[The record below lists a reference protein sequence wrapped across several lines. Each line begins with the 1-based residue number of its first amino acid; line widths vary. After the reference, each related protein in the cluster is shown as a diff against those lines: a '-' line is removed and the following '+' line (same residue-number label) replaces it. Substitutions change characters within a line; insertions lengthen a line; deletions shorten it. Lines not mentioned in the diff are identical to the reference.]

1 MPKTPSTPSSPQT
14 QPKSKVKG
22 SFKSFTSVLEF
33 DEFFS
38 KIIPD
43 NTPIPNSSQTY
54 KEIYDFVQDY
64 TERRYIR
71 GSEDENVKWFGT
83 PKVTS
88 MAEGLARERYLNMD
102 DFNRVYTDIIA
113 PRLQEI
119 LRKSEAELDMP
130 KVKYNDL
137 GLGTFDFGRAS
148 GGLIPLY
155 KYYSFEREDFVE
167 GDQVKTV
174 KVGSK
179 FEFKLKID
187 NSNVVLVPKILNSTN
202 EDGSLKDEVKKAYK
216 EIFET
221 KDVFGTLKKF
231 GLRIGGVE
239 AFSSTIKKV
248 YYLKEKVKKPRNA
261 VRLFVRLGDNYHV
274 TGEQYKWR
282 GYLAIGVAQ
291 LLSILGY
298 SVNIQ
303 AFMGLNNSINVGGGR
318 IESGRRRFFI
328 QLKKFDETIDKQSLL
343 YVASDASFFRLKFFT
358 SIIQFSQFYGDYLD
372 NELGSAP
379 TTNDMI
385 GDIYQEFGKRD
396 KYWNNDGTINKS
408 CQFLY
413 YVIPDCFDETQLSQ
427 AILDISLN
435 IVNQN
440 KQALEEIANNTP

>member
-1 MPKTPSTPSSPQT
+1 MSNPSIPQSPQT
-14 QPKSKVKG
+14 QPKSKILG
-22 SFKSFTSVLEF
+22 TFNSFTSVLDF
-33 DEFFS
+33 NDFFS
-38 KIIPD
+38 KITPD
-43 NTPIPNSSQTY
+43 NTPIPNATSHSTY
-54 KEIYDFVQDY
+54 RELYEYIQNH
-64 TERRYIR
+64 TERDYIR
-71 GSEDENVKWFGT
+71 GSEAENVKWFGT

-88 MAEGLARERYLNMD
+88 MAEGLARNRYLNMD

-167 GDQVKTV
+167 GDQVKTI
-174 KVGSK
+174 KVGSQ
-179 FEFKLKID
+179 FEYRLKVD
-187 NSNVVLVPKILNSTN
+187 DSNVVLVPKILNSTN

-221 KDVFGTLKKF
+221 KDIFGTLKKF
-231 GLRIGGVE
+231 GLRIGGAE

-261 VRLFVRLGDNYHV
+261 VRLFIRLGDNYRI

-303 AFMGLNNSINVGGGR
+303 AFMGLDNRINVKGK
-318 IESGRRRFFI
+318 IQSGRRRFFI
-328 QLKKFDETIDKQSLL
+328 QLKRFDETIDNQSLL

-358 SIIQFSQFYGDYLD
+358 SIVQFSQFYGDYLD
-372 NELGSAP
+372 DELGRTTS
-379 TTNDMI
+379 TNDMI
-385 GDIYQEFGKRD
+385 DDIYQEFGKRD
-396 KYWNNDGTINKS
+396 KYWNKNGKINKS
-408 CQFLY
+408 CEFLY
-413 YVIPDCFDETQLSQ
+413 YIIPDCFDETQMNQ

-440 KQALEEIANNTP
+440 RQALEEIANNTP

>member
-1 MPKTPSTPSSPQT
+1 MAQPSTPQS

-22 SFKSFTSVLEF
+22 TFKSFTSILEF

-38 KIIPD
+38 QIVPD
-43 NTPIPNSSQTY
+43 NTPIPNGGGTY
-54 KEIYDFVQDY
+54 KEVYDSVNRRTLRDY
-64 TERRYIR
+64 INGSDRENIR
-71 GSEDENVKWFGT
+71 WFGL
-83 PKVTS
+83 PKVES
-88 MAEGLARERYLNMD
+88 LAEGLSRSRYLNMD
-102 DFNRVYTDIIA
+102 DFNRVYNEVIA

-119 LRKSEAELDMP
+119 LRKSEADLDMP

-155 KYYSFEREDFVE
+155 KYYSFAFEDFVD
-167 GDQVKTV
+167 GSQVKTI
-174 KVGSK
+174 KVGK
-179 FEFKLKID
+179 DFEYKLKSD
-187 NSNVVLVPKILNSTN
+187 NSNVILVPKILNSTN
-202 EDGSLKDEVKKAYK
+202 EDGSLKDVVKEAYK

-221 KDVFGTLKKF
+221 KKVFETLKKF
-231 GLRIGGVE
+231 NLRIGGTE

-261 VRLFVRLGDNYHV
+261 IRLFVKLGDNCDI

-303 AFMGLNNSINVGGGR
+303 AVMGLNNSINVGGK
-318 IESGRRRFFI
+318 IQYGRRRFFI
-328 QLKKFDETIDKQSLL
+328 QLKKFEETIDKQSLL

-358 SIIQFSQFYGDYLD
+358 SIVQFSQYYKDYIDEGLGQSAYIS
-372 NELGSAP
+372 ELV
-379 TTNDMI
+379 D
-385 GDIYQEFGKRD
+385 DIYSEFGKRD
-396 KYWNNDGTINKS
+396 KYWNKDGTINNA

-413 YVIPDCFDETQLSQ
+413 YIIPDCYDETELNQ

-440 KQALEEIANNTP
+440 REALEKAQQQQNP

>member
-1 MPKTPSTPSSPQT
+1 MAQPSTPQS

-22 SFKSFTSVLEF
+22 TFKSFTSILEF

-38 KIIPD
+38 QIVPD
-43 NTPIPNSSQTY
+43 NTPIPQSRQTY
-54 KEIYDFVQDY
+54 KEVYDNEKSKTQRDY
-64 TERRYIR
+64 IN
-71 GSEDENVKWFGT
+71 GSDRENIKWFGL
-83 PKVTS
+83 PKVES
-88 MAEGLARERYLNMD
+88 LAEGLSRSRYLNMD
-102 DFNRVYTDIIA
+102 DFNRVYNEVIA

-119 LRKSEAELDMP
+119 LRKSEADLDMP

-155 KYYSFEREDFVE
+155 KYYSFSFEDFVD
-167 GDQVKTV
+167 GSQVKTI
-174 KVGSK
+174 KVGK
-179 FEFKLKID
+179 DFEYKLKSD
-187 NSNVVLVPKILNSTN
+187 NSNVILVPKILNSTN
-202 EDGSLKDEVKKAYK
+202 EDGSLKDVVKEAYK

-221 KDVFGTLKKF
+221 KKVFETLKKF
-231 GLRIGGVE
+231 NLRIGGTE

-261 VRLFVRLGDNYHV
+261 IRLFVKLGDNCDI

-303 AFMGLNNSINVGGGR
+303 AIMALDNSINVGGK
-318 IESGRRRFFI
+318 IQYGRRRFFI
-328 QLKKFDETIDKQSLL
+328 QLKKFEETIDKQSLL

-358 SIIQFSQFYGDYLD
+358 SIVQFSQYYKDYIDEGLGRTTGID
-372 NELGSAP
+372 ELV
-379 TTNDMI
+379 D
-385 GDIYQEFGKRD
+385 DIYSEFGKRD
-396 KYWNNDGTINKS
+396 KYWNKDGTINNA

-413 YVIPDCFDETQLSQ
+413 YIIPDCYDETELNQ

-440 KQALEEIANNTP
+440 REALEKAQQQQNP

>member
-64 TERRYIR
+64 TERKYIR

-155 KYYSFEREDFVE
+155 KYYSFDREDFVE

-440 KQALEEIANNTP
+440 KQALEEVANNTP

>member
-1 MPKTPSTPSSPQT
+1 MPKTPSTPPSPQK
-14 QPKSKVKG
+14 QPKSNVLG
-22 SFKSFTSVLEF
+22 TFKSFTSVLEF

-43 NTPIPNSSQTY
+43 NTPIPNGSDTY
-54 KEIYDFVQDY
+54 KDIYDEVQSY
-64 TERRYIR
+64 SEGFIR
-71 GSEDENVKWFGT
+71 GSESENVRWLGT

-88 MAEGLARERYLNMD
+88 MAEGLARNRYLNMD

-119 LRKSEAELDMP
+119 LRKSEADLDMP

-167 GDQVKTV
+167 GDQVKTI

-179 FEFKLKID
+179 FEYRLKID
-187 NSNVVLVPKILNSTN
+187 DSNVVLVPKILNSTN
-202 EDGSLKDEVKKAYK
+202 EDGSLKDEVKKAYQ

-221 KDVFGTLKKF
+221 KDVFGTLKKLN
-231 GLRIGGVE
+231 LRIGGVE

-261 VRLFVRLGDNYHV
+261 VRLFVKLGDNCDI

-291 LLSILGY
+291 LLSVLGY

-303 AFMGLNNSINVGGGR
+303 GFMGLDNSINVKGK
-318 IESGRRRFFI
+318 IQSGRRRFFI
-328 QLKKFDETIDKQSLL
+328 QLKRFDETIDKQSLL

-358 SIIQFSQFYGDYLD
+358 NIVQFSQFYGDYL
-372 NELGSAP
+372 NSSLGR
-379 TTNDMI
+379 TTDTEYMI
-385 GDIYQEFGKRD
+385 PDIYEEFGKRD

-413 YVIPDCFDETQLSQ
+413 YIIPDCYSETQLNQ
-427 AILDISLN
+427 AILDIALN

-440 KQALEEIANNTP
+440 REALEEIANNTP

>member
-14 QPKSKVKG
+14 QPKSKILG
-22 SFKSFTSVLEF
+22 TFLSYTSVLEF

-43 NTPIPNSSQTY
+43 NTPIPNGSGTY
-54 KEIYDFVQDY
+54 RNLYDEVQDY
-64 TERRYIR
+64 TETRYIR
-71 GSEDENVKWFGT
+71 GSESENVRWLGT
-83 PKVTS
+83 PKVAS
-88 MAEGLARERYLNMD
+88 MADGLARNRYLNMD
-102 DFNRVYTDIIA
+102 DFNRVYTDVIA

-119 LRKSEAELDMP
+119 LRKSEADLDMP

-167 GDQVKTV
+167 GDQVKTI

-179 FEFKLKID
+179 FEYRLKVD
-187 NSNVVLVPKILNSTN
+187 DSNVVLVPKILNSIN
-202 EDGSLKDEVKKAYK
+202 EDGSLKDEVKKAYQ

-261 VRLFVRLGDNYHV
+261 VRLFVKLGDNCDI

-291 LLSILGY
+291 LLSVLGY

-303 AFMGLNNSINVGGGR
+303 AFMGLDNSINVKGK
-318 IESGRRRFFI
+318 IQSGRRRFFI
-328 QLKKFDETIDKQSLL
+328 QLKRFDETIDKQSLL

-358 SIIQFSQFYGDYLD
+358 NIVQFSQFFGDYL
-372 NELGSAP
+372 NENLGHA
-379 TTNDMI
+379 TDTKDMI
-385 GDIYQEFGKRD
+385 PDIYEEFGKRD

-413 YVIPDCFDETQLSQ
+413 YIIPDCYSETELNQ
-427 AILDISLN
+427 AILDIALN

-440 KQALEEIANNTP
+440 RQALEEIANNTP

>member
-1 MPKTPSTPSSPQT
+1 MSNPSTPQT

-22 SFKSFTSVLEF
+22 TFKSFTSVLDF
-33 DEFFS
+33 NDFFS
-38 KIIPD
+38 KITPD
-43 NTPIPNSSQTY
+43 NTPIPSATSHDTY
-54 KEIYDFVQDY
+54 RELYDYVQSR
-64 TERRYIR
+64 TETDYIR
-71 GSEDENVKWFGT
+71 GSDAENVEWFGT
-83 PKVTS
+83 PKVSS
-88 MAEGLARERYLNMD
+88 MAEGLARDRYLNMD
-102 DFNRVYTDIIA
+102 DFNRVYNDIIA

-119 LRKSEAELDMP
+119 LRKSEADLDMP

-167 GDQVKTV
+167 GDQVKTI
-174 KVGSK
+174 KVGSQ
-179 FEFKLKID
+179 FEYRLKRD
-187 NSNVVLVPKILNSTN
+187 DSNVVLVPKVLNSTN

-221 KDVFGTLKKF
+221 KDVFGTLKKLN
-231 GLRIGGVE
+231 LRIGGVE

-261 VRLFVRLGDNYHV
+261 VRLFVRLGDNYNI

-303 AFMGLNNSINVGGGR
+303 AFMGLDNRINVGKGR
-318 IESGRRRFFI
+318 LESGRRRFFI
-328 QLKKFDETIDKQSLL
+328 QLKRFDETIDKQSLL

-358 SIIQFSQFYGDYLD
+358 SIVQFSQFYGDYLSD
-372 NELGSAP
+372 GLGRTCS
-379 TTNDMI
+379 TNDMI
-385 GDIYQEFGKRD
+385 PDIYDEFGKRD

-413 YVIPDCFDETQLSQ
+413 YIIPDCFNETEMNQ
-427 AILDISLN
+427 AILDIALN

-440 KQALEEIANNTP
+440 RQALEEIANNTP

>member
-14 QPKSKVKG
+14 QPKSKILG
-22 SFKSFTSVLEF
+22 TFLSYTSVLEF
-33 DEFFS
+33 EEFFS

-43 NTPIPNSSQTY
+43 NTPIPNGSDTY
-54 KEIYDFVQDY
+54 RNIYDEVQDY
-64 TERRYIR
+64 TETKYIR
-71 GSEDENVKWFGT
+71 GSEAENVKWFGT

-88 MAEGLARERYLNMD
+88 MAEGLARNRYLNMD

-119 LRKSEAELDMP
+119 LRKSEADLDMP

-167 GDQVKTV
+167 GDQVKTI

-179 FEFKLKID
+179 FEYRLKVD
-187 NSNVVLVPKILNSTN
+187 DSNVILVPKILNSTN
-202 EDGSLKDEVKKAYK
+202 EDGSLKDEVKKAYQ

-261 VRLFVRLGDNYHV
+261 VRLFVKLGDNCDI

-291 LLSILGY
+291 LLSVLGY

-303 AFMGLNNSINVGGGR
+303 AFMGLDNSINVKGK
-318 IESGRRRFFI
+318 IQSGRRRFFI
-328 QLKKFDETIDKQSLL
+328 QLKRFDETIDKQSLL

-358 SIIQFSQFYGDYLD
+358 NIVQFSQFFGDYLND
-372 NELGSAP
+372 NLGHA
-379 TTNDMI
+379 TDTKDMI
-385 GDIYQEFGKRD
+385 PDIYEEFGKRD

-413 YVIPDCFDETQLSQ
+413 YIIPDCYSETQLNQ
-427 AILDISLN
+427 AILDIALN

-440 KQALEEIANNTP
+440 REALEEIANNTP

>member
-1 MPKTPSTPSSPQT
+1 MSNPSTPQT

-22 SFKSFTSVLEF
+22 TFKSFTSVLDF
-33 DEFFS
+33 NYFFS

-43 NTPIPNSSQTY
+43 NTPIPSATSHDTY
-54 KEIYDFVQDY
+54 RELYDYVQSR
-64 TERRYIR
+64 TETDYIR
-71 GSEDENVKWFGT
+71 GSEAENIKWFGT
-83 PKVTS
+83 PKVSS
-88 MAEGLARERYLNMD
+88 MAEGLARDRYLNMD
-102 DFNRVYTDIIA
+102 DFNRVYNDIIA

-119 LRKSEAELDMP
+119 LRKSEADLDMP

-167 GDQVKTV
+167 GDQVKTI
-174 KVGSK
+174 KVGSQ
-179 FEFKLKID
+179 FEYRLKVD
-187 NSNVVLVPKILNSTN
+187 DSNVVLVPKVLNSTN

-221 KDVFGTLKKF
+221 KDVFGTLKKLN
-231 GLRIGGVE
+231 LRIGGVE

-261 VRLFVRLGDNYHV
+261 VRLFVRLGDNYHI

-303 AFMGLNNSINVGGGR
+303 AFMGLDNRINVGKGR
-318 IESGRRRFFI
+318 LESGRRRFFI
-328 QLKKFDETIDKQSLL
+328 QLKRFDETIDKQSLL

-358 SIIQFSQFYGDYLD
+358 SIVQFSQFYGDYLD
-372 NELGSAP
+372 DGLGRTSS
-379 TTNDMI
+379 TNDMI
-385 GDIYQEFGKRD
+385 PDIYDEFGKRD

-413 YVIPDCFDETQLSQ
+413 YIIPDCFNETEMNQ
-427 AILDISLN
+427 AILDIALN

-440 KQALEEIANNTP
+440 RQALEEIANNTP